1 VKTRV
6 WFCAFLWWAPWAT
19 AAETLPV
26 TLEEACSLAYQ
37 THPQIKAARLQV
49 EALDE
54 DYNKALSGF
63 RPSVKVFGDK
73 GYVDEKVDKRFGND
87 ENQDQVDARDPY
99 TLGVIHEQPLYRG
112 GKTMAEMDLAMAKIA
127 LGREDLR
134 HQTQDV
140 LLETIKAYVGVVVEQ
155 EIVTFQRGYQKTLE
169 DNVTITEARFQA
181 GELTMTDVSLA
192 KSRWARARTEL
203 RQSERTLAARRA
215 DFMAMVGMLPGSL
228 QGLSKAPKTPET
240 LAAATDRALAKNPL
254 LRAAYHTIDAKDAD
268 VDRISSGYRPELS
281 IQSQIYRQEDP
292 SFDDQRREGAETKLV
307 LKIPLY
313 DGGMVSSWTRQAK
326 KERQRASYEKDG
338 VYRDVIRDVTLAWS
352 DLQTA
357 TSDLETT
364 QLEVTSAQKAAEGM
378 REELDMGFRST
389 LDFLDAEQDLL
400 GAQRR
405 LITTKGRKLI
415 AEYTLL
421 AAMGEL
427 NIEKISKKTK
437 KYNPKDHFERVKGAY
452 YGWWQE

>member
-1 VKTRV
+1 VKARV
-6 WFCAFLWWAPWAT
+6 WFCAFLWCAPWAT

-54 DYNKALSGF
+54 EYNKALSGF

-87 ENQDQVDARDPY
+87 GNDDQVDARDPY
-99 TLGVIHEQPLYRG
+99 TLGVIHEQALYRG

-134 HQTQDV
+134 HQTQEV
-140 LLETIKAYVGVVVEQ
+140 LLSTIKAYVGAVVGE
-155 EIVTFQRGYQKTLE
+155 EILAFQRDYQKTLE

-203 RQSERTLAARRA
+203 RQSEQTLAARRA
-215 DFMAMVGMLPGSL
+215 DFMAMVGTLPGSL
-228 QGLSKAPKTPET
+228 RGLSKSPKTPET

-326 KERQRASYEKDG
+326 KERQQASFEKDT

-352 DLQTA
+352 DLQTV

-364 QLEVTSAQKAAEGM
+364 QLEVTSAHKAAEGM
-378 REELDMGFRST
+378 KEELDMGFRST
-389 LDFLDAEQDLL
+389 LDFLNAEQELMQ
-400 GAQRR
+400 AQRR
-405 LITTKGRKLI
+405 LISTKGRKVV

-421 AAMGEL
+421 AAMGDL
-427 NIEKISKKTK
+427 DIEKISKKTK
-437 KYNPKDHFERVKGAY
+437 KYNPKDHFERVKGLS
-452 YGWWQE
+452 YGWWQD